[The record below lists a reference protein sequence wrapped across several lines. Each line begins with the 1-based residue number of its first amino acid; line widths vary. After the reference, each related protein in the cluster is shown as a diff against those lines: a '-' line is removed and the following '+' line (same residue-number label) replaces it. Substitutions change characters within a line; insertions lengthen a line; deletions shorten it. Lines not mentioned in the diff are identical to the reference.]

1 MKDIGKIEAI
11 LDKAGL
17 GRFDEHSSGHGTQ
30 HSFET
35 LVIKG
40 DPTTCLLSR
49 GQSKETKAPL
59 CGQADGGVTT
69 KKYTDGVK
77 QLGWQPF
84 YGTFRL

>member
-1 MKDIGKIEAI
+1 
-11 LDKAGL
+11 
-17 GRFDEHSSGHGTQ
+17 
-30 HSFET
+30 
-35 LVIKG
+35 
-40 DPTTCLLSR
+40 LSR